1 MFTAAAQKST
11 PLSLTVVGVA
21 SDASLPRG
29 ATGGLAPY
37 RLVTSQWDSLA
48 RANGWKGGEF
58 RSVTLLADSNATVD
72 GVRDRVQA
80 MGFQAETTGDLL
92 RGIGELLGRL
102 RVALLGLSVVAL
114 LLACLGIANTMYT
127 AVLERTREIGILKAV
142 GARSRDVM
150 LIFVAEAAVL
160 GLAGGVLGAV
170 AGALL
175 ARAGNSA
182 VDNLVPAVA
191 RGSFEVFRP
200 DLVAGLLALGVAV
213 VLSMGSGLL
222 PAMRAAAQEPMKALH
237 HE

>member
-1 MFTAAAQKST
+1 
-11 PLSLTVVGVA
+11 
-21 SDASLPRG
+21 
-29 ATGGLAPY
+29 
-37 RLVTSQWDSLA
+37 
-48 RANGWKGGEF
+48 
-58 RSVTLLADSNATVD
+58 
-72 GVRDRVQA
+72 
-80 MGFQAETTGDLL
+80 
-92 RGIGELLGRL
+92 
-102 RVALLGLSVVAL
+102 
-114 LLACLGIANTMYT
+114 
-127 AVLERTREIGILKAV
+127 
-142 GARSRDVM
+142 VM

-182 VDNLVPAVA
+182 VDSLVPAVA